1 MLHRDFVT
9 LLEIDLQEESWLR
22 RTLEEHVRLTE
33 SPRAVRLLSRREAL
47 PLMRV
52 QPVHFQG
59 TVEAT
64 WDPILVQLKRPHT
77 ILPAPI
83 AAPISQAAFHA

>member
-1 MLHRDFVT
+1 
-9 LLEIDLQEESWLR
+9 
-22 RTLEEHVRLTE
+22 
-33 SPRAVRLLSRREAL
+33 LLSRRGAL

-64 WDPILVQLKRPHT
+64 WAPILTQLKRRQT
-77 ILPAPI
+77 ILPAPL

>member
-1 MLHRDFVT
+1 VLHRDFVT
-9 LLEIDLQEESWLR
+9 LLEIDSDEESWLR
-22 RTLEEHVRLTE
+22 RTLEEHVYFTA
-33 SPRAVRLLSRREAL
+33 SPRAARLLSRRGSL

-64 WDPILVQLKRPHT
+64 WSAILAQLKRRQT
-77 ILPAPI
+77 ILPSPI
-83 AAPISQAAFHA
+83 AAPLSQAAFHA